1 MSVTRGAGNG
11 HRNLGL
17 RHDAGVVQRRS
28 FGAPVVGVAERR
40 DTTEAAHRMQ
50 VPHIVVKQTTGLLI
64 RTSANE
70 STR

>member
-1 MSVTRGAGNG
+1 MGRATDTRSSAYA
-11 HRNLGL
+11 LMPAL
-17 RHDAGVVQRRS
+17 YSDVPSELLQLVLLYVVIPRKS
-28 FGAPVVGVAERR
+28 
-40 DTTEAAHRMQ
+40 HRMQ